1 MIIWVCI
8 QESKFDLRI
17 NKDLNLSSQAMQ
29 NANSAKW
36 LDAMK
41 KKLKSIDHINVWDV
55 ELPEGYKWIEC
66 R

>member
-41 KKLKSIDHINVWDV
+41 KKLKSIDHINV
-55 ELPEGYKWIEC
+55 
-66 R
+66 